1 MLRMTL
7 WTLVGVFG
15 CLYVFGSDLTPD
27 EQAAWDA
34 RRADRPSV
42 TAMVQK
48 AFSDDNARRM
58 GGYVPTLAELEAQ
71 RSTSDEQTLVA
82 SLDATPDALIRTAT
96 STTPADTH
104 STTTVSDPT
113 KLVALLQDT
122 TMAAPAGQES
132 GMRSADAEDEREA
145 EPDMILRTVTGRRVN
160 VRQGPSTS
168 YDVVGQ
174 VIEAEIVRVVSDPQ
188 QDWVKILVEG
198 DGVEGYMSTRF
209 LAELPE

>member
-1 MLRMTL
+1 
-7 WTLVGVFG
+7 
-15 CLYVFGSDLTPD
+15 
-27 EQAAWDA
+27 
-34 RRADRPSV
+34 
-42 TAMVQK
+42 
-48 AFSDDNARRM
+48 
-58 GGYVPTLAELEAQ
+58 
-71 RSTSDEQTLVA
+71 
-82 SLDATPDALIRTAT
+82 
-96 STTPADTH
+96 
-104 STTTVSDPT
+104 
-113 KLVALLQDT
+113 
-122 TMAAPAGQES
+122 
-132 GMRSADAEDEREA
+132 MRSADAEDEREA

>member
-1 MLRMTL
+1 
-7 WTLVGVFG
+7 
-15 CLYVFGSDLTPD
+15 
-27 EQAAWDA
+27 
-34 RRADRPSV
+34 
-42 TAMVQK
+42 
-48 AFSDDNARRM
+48 
-58 GGYVPTLAELEAQ
+58 
-71 RSTSDEQTLVA
+71 
-82 SLDATPDALIRTAT
+82 
-96 STTPADTH
+96 
-104 STTTVSDPT
+104 
-113 KLVALLQDT
+113 
-122 TMAAPAGQES
+122 MAAPAGQES